1 MSLTNRLLKIFIM
14 VISTLGIIGC
24 STVKTY
30 YEKVTTDT
38 PMTESEFNAS
48 LPDDVM
54 PESRGRLP
62 IVNRSQLDDE
72 GKAIYDRYMSPD
84 STSLAG
90 IQGPGGIRLH
100 AKTDKSPTKVTRKIR
115 ELVRLVM
122 AREMDHHFEWTMH
135 EPVALQQG
143 LDQNIVEV
151 IRYDRSI
158 ASASEPE
165 ASIIQLVRDYVR
177 NHDIS
182 SETYARLSQ
191 HFGKKDLIE
200 IAGLMGSG
208 MNSFIL
214 LDMFDVHLPYDRPSL
229 LPKN

>member
-1 MSLTNRLLKIFIM
+1 
-14 VISTLGIIGC
+14 
-24 STVKTY
+24 
-30 YEKVTTDT
+30 
-38 PMTESEFNAS
+38 MTEAKFNAS
-48 LPDDVM
+48 LPDDVH

-62 IVNRSQLDDE
+62 IANRAELDDE
-72 GKAIYDRYMSPD
+72 GKKVYDRYMSPD

-90 IQGPGGIRLH
+90 IQGPGGVRLH
-100 AKTDKSPTKVTRKIR
+100 ATTDKSPTKVTRKIS

-122 AREMDHHFEWTMH
+122 AREMDHGFEWTMH
-135 EPVALQQG
+135 EPVAIKQG
-143 LDQNIVEV
+143 LDPAIVEV
-151 IRYDRSI
+151 IRHNRSI
-158 ASASEPE
+158 AGVSEPE
-165 ASIIQLVRDYVR
+165 ASIIQLGRDYVR

-182 SETYARLSQ
+182 SETYARLSR

-229 LPKN
+229 LPNNK